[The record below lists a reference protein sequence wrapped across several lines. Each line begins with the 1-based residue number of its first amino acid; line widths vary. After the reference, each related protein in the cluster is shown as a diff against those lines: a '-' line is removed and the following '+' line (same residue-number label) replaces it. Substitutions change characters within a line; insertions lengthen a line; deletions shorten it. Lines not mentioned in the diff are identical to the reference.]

1 MNFIEIDSV
10 EMFDESIK
18 HSFVLVDFYAQWCGP
33 CKSMI
38 PKLDQLMVRSDK
50 IRLNLKTYKVDID
63 EFPEIADKYNVK
75 SLPTF
80 IAFEEGLIFD
90 IVSGAN
96 YDQLVKMVDDLVN
109 V

>member
-10 EMFDESIK
+10 EMFDDAIK
-18 HSFVLVDFYAQWCGP
+18 HPFVLVDFYAKWCGP

-38 PKLDQLMVRSDK
+38 PKLDQLMVRSEF

-63 EFPEIADKYNVK
+63 ELPEIADKYNVK

-80 IAFEEGLIFD
+80 ICFENGLVFD
-90 IVSGAN
+90 VVNGAN
-96 YDQLVKMVDDLVN
+96 YEQLVKMVDDLVD

>member
-1 MNFIEIDSV
+1 MSFQEIDSV
-10 EMFDESIK
+10 ETFEECINQPL
-18 HSFVLVDFYAQWCGP
+18 VLIDFYAKWCGP

-50 IRLNLKTYKVDID
+50 IKQNLKAYKVDID
-63 EFPEIADKYNVK
+63 ELPEIADKYNIK

-80 IAFEEGLIFD
+80 ITFEGGLIFD
-90 IVSGAN
+90 IVNGAN
-96 YDQLVKMVDDLVN
+96 YEQLVKMVDELVD

>member
-1 MNFIEIDSV
+1 MSFIEINSV
-10 EMFDESIK
+10 EMFDECIK
-18 HSFVLVDFYAQWCGP
+18 NPFVLVDFYAQWCGP
-33 CKSMI
+33 CKSML

-63 EFPEIADKYNVK
+63 ELPEIADKYNVK

-80 IAFEEGLIFD
+80 IGFEDGLVFD

-96 YDQLVKMVDDLVN
+96 YDQLVNMVDDLVN
-109 V
+109 F